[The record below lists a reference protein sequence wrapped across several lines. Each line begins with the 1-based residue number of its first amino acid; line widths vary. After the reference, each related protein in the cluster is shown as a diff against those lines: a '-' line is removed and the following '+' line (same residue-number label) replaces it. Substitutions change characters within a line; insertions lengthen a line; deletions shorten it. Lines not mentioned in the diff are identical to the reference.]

1 MRKLVFYFLICCLLL
16 FVSCDSNVINHQGQK
31 VTTLVV
37 GLDYIQRYNS
47 LTALKFKDGVKEWTV
62 GELKASLRDAKE
74 VGVAIDSLYKSKNIE
89 HETIFMLSEGNRPDY
104 NSKYYPSSEHVISM
118 IKSLEL
124 DKDDLFVF
132 YYAGHGY
139 YSGSEMYLLTGDTQ
153 TSDNMCTTITSTKL
167 LSTIKDLPCR
177 SVVILDS
184 CYSGVADPG
193 NSPSSETFVYSIKNM
208 LNEKINIDSEIKL
221 SVMCASKWNEKSW
234 EGYNIRTEEGELEE
248 HGQFSGRLLSILGW
262 IHSNQKTTV
271 VNQGTDNETIA
282 FGESMGVKG
291 SISLDDIYL
300 KVLDGWTYPNMSQ
313 HPVFYYTNE
322 SINLIPSN

>member
-1 MRKLVFYFLICCLLL
+1 MKKLVFPIFLCCLIF
-16 FVSCDSNVINHQGQK
+16 FVSCNPNVINHGGQK
-31 VTTLVV
+31 VTTLVI
-37 GLDYIQRYNS
+37 GLDYTQRYNA
-47 LTALKFKDGVKEWTV
+47 LTELKFKDGIKEGTV
-62 GELKASLRDAKE
+62 GKLNASLRDAKE
-74 VGVAIDSLYKSKNIE
+74 VGAAIDSLYKSKNIE

-104 NSKYYPSSEHVISM
+104 DSIYYPSSEHVINM

-124 DKDDLFVF
+124 DEDDLFVF

-139 YSGSEMYLLTGDTQ
+139 FSGSEMYLLTGDTQ
-153 TSDNMCTTITSTKL
+153 TSNNMCTTITSTKL
-167 LSTIKDLPCR
+167 LSTLKELPCR

-193 NSPSSETFVYSIKNM
+193 NSPSSETFFYSIKNI
-208 LNEKINIDSEIKL
+208 LNEKINTDSETKL

-234 EGYNIRTEEGELEE
+234 EGYNIRTEGGELEE

-262 IHSNQKTTV
+262 KHSNQKTTV

-291 SISLDDIYL
+291 SVSLDDIYS
-300 KVLDGWTYPNMSQ
+300 KVFDGWTYPNTKQ